1 MRGDI
6 APEEC
11 IETLRLYEKKWDL
24 QHVAPGL
31 EIYPVDLVT
40 AETYTFTHRCPKR
53 FGHVENLPDDEEHR
67 RE

>member
-24 QHVAPGL
+24 QHVAPQL

-40 AETYTFTHRCPKR
+40 AETYTFTHTQMPEAIRA
-53 FGHVENLPDDEEHR
+53 R
-67 RE
+67 RKPTRR